1 MLVPAVVPVSDRAAD
16 GQAVQKELE
25 SKILR
30 QRLHELGFSDKEIE
44 ARLEKLSARQIHQL
58 ASRIDVL
65 NPGGV

>member
-1 MLVPAVVPVSDRAAD
+1 VDRAAD
-16 GQAVQKELE
+16 RQAVQKTLE

-30 QRLHELGFSDKEIE
+30 QRLHELGLSDKEIQ